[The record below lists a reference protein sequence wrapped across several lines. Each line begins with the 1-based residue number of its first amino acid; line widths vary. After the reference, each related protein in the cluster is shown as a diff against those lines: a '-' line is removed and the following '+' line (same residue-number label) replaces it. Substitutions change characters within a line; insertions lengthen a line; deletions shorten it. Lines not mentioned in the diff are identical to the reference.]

1 MNRILISLTFS
12 IGIICLSGCF
22 GSPQAQLE
30 EMVKKE
36 SANLP
41 TIINSKTTLVQLE
54 AKPLEVVY
62 TYEVKLAGGML
73 DKKAMEETVHSELV
87 KKKTELAQ
95 QAAAK
100 IKLTYV
106 YRDDKKAERYR
117 FTVNTWEL

>member
-1 MNRILISLTFS
+1 MNRILISLTFCIVIVS
-12 IGIICLSGCF
+12 LSGCF

-41 TIINSKTTLVQLE
+41 TRIDGTTTLVQLE
-54 AKPLEVVY
+54 AKPLELVY

-73 DKKAMEETVHSELV
+73 DKKGLEAKVRRELA

-106 YRDDKKAERYR
+106 YRDGKKAERYR